1 MPAARQPIPASLV
14 INHEPRRPELDPT
27 LNIAVEV
34 DRTGSPRNR
43 LVTIGDSVTQG
54 FMSGAIF
61 RTDLSWPAVV
71 AFELGDFAGFR
82 RPVYEAPSGPGGIPL
97 DFERALRSF
106 ESEFGPKLDWHEIV
120 RAAGWLHGYLDR
132 VEDYWERGDG
142 AKTPTGEAILHN
154 LAIYGWDL
162 RDTLSLNAT
171 SVRRRLGRPRDD
183 VWLPKQKVQ
192 DDNDRAALFV
202 LETARGP
209 GKRALTPLGAARV
222 LGAEGTDASGTGPGI
237 ETLVVL
243 LGSNNAL
250 QAVTRLEVRWSG
262 DGYADVAQKGAFS
275 VWRPEH
281 FAAEWATARRRSF
294 AGSGRVT

>member
-27 LNIAVEV
+27 LNIAVDV

-82 RPVYEAPSGPGGIPL
+82 RPVYEAPSGPGGLPL

-171 SVRRRLGRPRDD
+171 SVRGRLGRPRDD

-192 DDNDRAALFV
+192 DDNDRAALVV

-209 GKRALTPLGAARV
+209 PSARLPRFELPAPSAQRARMRPAPDRGSRPWSCSSARTTLFKPSPGSRCAGAATATPISPRR
-222 LGAEGTDASGTGPGI
+222 ARSASGGRSTSRP
-237 ETLVVL
+237 
-243 LGSNNAL
+243 N
-250 QAVTRLEVRWSG
+250 G
-262 DGYADVAQKGAFS
+262 DS
-275 VWRPEH
+275 SS
-281 FAAEWATARRRSF
+281 TSF
-294 AGSGRVT
+294 AGSRPVT